1 MEKKMGFTLVEL
13 LGVII
18 LMGLISAAIATP
30 ILAQINKTSTKIDE
44 TALKLLYS
52 DTELYMTKY
61 SNSYKKISGNVY
73 YITVEQ
79 LIESGLLEKEFI
91 DSYSDSVLSKNTQ
104 IKVNVMNNSYQYEIP
119 ITQLTNIAATYNNM
133 SVTSTYNY
141 AGGTYIKG
149 TNSNNYV
156 LYNGFIWR
164 IMGLNQDG
172 SVKLIMDELAT
183 SLIYSSNISYPAS
196 YVRQWLNDYFISHLQ
211 YNGNIVKQKWYY
223 KAPSSASNT
232 NVSLTDYVEDKV
244 GLLSVEEFNLSLS
257 SDSSYLK
264 SGKYGLINQSDIYF
278 YTTYSSNN
286 VPINGSYNSA
296 LFVKPVI
303 NVFGSTIVSGGNGT
317 SSNPYILAEYKN
329 SKSTKTIYD
338 ANIPLGSYL
347 SIDSKKY
354 RVIEKSIENTKVIS
368 YFTPTTSSIYANTDN
383 TFNLANGAGYAL
395 NSSSSIPSKFLKT
408 NIFLGGIYSD
418 GLNYKNSVF
427 SKKNIVYDVYLSL
440 PIMGEF
446 LTNSLYPSTLQS
458 TCFWSLNMISSTE
471 AYSIC
476 NAGATKA
483 NISASN
489 SLVYTGYIS
498 SNNKIASGSG
508 TSSDP
513 YIIE

>member
-1 MEKKMGFTLVEL
+1 MKNKMGFTLVEL

-61 SNSYKKISGNVY
+61 SNAYNKIGGNVY

-79 LIESGLLEKEFI
+79 LIDSGLLEKEFI
-91 DSYSDSVLSKNTQ
+91 ASYSDSVLSKNTQ
-104 IKVNVMNNSYQYEIP
+104 IKVTISNNSYQYEIP
-119 ITQLTNIAATYNNM
+119 ATQIANIATTYNNM
-133 SVTSTYNY
+133 SVASTYNY

-149 TNSNNYV
+149 NNSNNYV

-172 SVKLIMDELAT
+172 SIRLIMDELAT
-183 SLIYSSNISYPAS
+183 SIIYSNNISYPAS

-211 YNGNIVKQKWYY
+211 YNGNIVKEKWYY
-223 KAPSSASNT
+223 IAPSSALNT

-264 SGKYGLINQSDIYF
+264 SDKYGLINQSDTHF

-286 VPINGSYNSA
+286 VPIDAVSITA

-303 NVFGSTIVSGGNGT
+303 NVFGSTIVSGGTGT
-317 SSNPYILAEYKN
+317 SSDPYILAEYKT
-329 SKSTKTIYD
+329 SKSTKTLYD

-347 SIDSKKY
+347 SIDSKIY
-354 RVIEKSIENTKVIS
+354 RIIEKSIENTKVIS
-368 YFTPTTSSIYANTDN
+368 YFTPVLSSKYANTNN
-383 TFNLANGAGYAL
+383 TFNLANGAGYTL
-395 NSSSSIPSKFLKT
+395 NTSASISSKFLKT
-408 NIFLGGIYSD
+408 NAFLGGMYSD
-418 GLNYKNSVF
+418 GVNYKNSVF
-427 SKKNIVYDVYLSL
+427 SKKNIIYDVYLSL

-458 TCFWSLNMISSTE
+458 TCFWSLNMISSTQ

-476 NAGATKA
+476 TTGATKTS
-483 NISASN
+483 ISTSN
-489 SLVYTGYIS
+489 SLIYTGYIS